1 MEQRNVIF
9 KGGKTGITSIEWLV
23 FVDEQNIGKVNFSKD
38 LSVNLNVGKHRIQYV
53 WGVYKTNVLEINI
66 ISNNLIVECVY
77 DGSINLPSF
86 RVENVFTD
94 SVHTV
99 SDILPQ
105 NVENKIE
112 NQGSF
117 DRNTTTVDSNIR
129 EEMYTENKVDR
140 KNH

>member
-66 ISNNLIVECVY
+66 IINTKHITYECTSVFSNVY
-77 DGSINLPSF
+77 AYI
-86 RVENVFTD
+86 
-94 SVHTV
+94 
-99 SDILPQ
+99 IY
-105 NVENKIE
+105 KIE
-112 NQGSF
+112 KLKLKIKG
-117 DRNTTTVDSNIR
+117 
-129 EEMYTENKVDR
+129 E
-140 KNH
+140 